1 MSDPKAVVT
10 REELALALAILREH
24 NSVSLRILMA
34 KARGDDRASVALEQR
49 LTHLDEQLAS
59 RWGLQDGSGGLH

>member
-24 NSVSLRILMA
+24 NSVSLRLLL
-34 KARGDDRASVALEQR
+34 ARAQGDDAGAMAQEER
-49 LTHLDEQLAS
+49 LAHLDEQLAS